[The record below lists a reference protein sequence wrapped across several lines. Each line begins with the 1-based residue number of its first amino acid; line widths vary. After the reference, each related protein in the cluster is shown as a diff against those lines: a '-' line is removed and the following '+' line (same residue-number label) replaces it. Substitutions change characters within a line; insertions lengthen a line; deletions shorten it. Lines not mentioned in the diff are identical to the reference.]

1 MTPGGPST
9 TSKGPRPTM
18 DTHMTDSI
26 KYSLKIIVGCNWAVF
41 LIKLVVARYLLQFFG
56 LFLTQV
62 WSFEQQLF
70 ALPEV
75 PLVARLFLCFYTG
88 FLVLGGTAYLFSRL
102 ASHEEEIETE
112 ARSKRQ
118 RSYSSTSTYDST
130 AWPRHPSMRRAN
142 VPRQSPGQPFV
153 PRRDA
158 ADTPFRGKASPRG
171 SVSPRGSGSVDR
183 DGSVYRDVISVHNL
197 SIHDSQHHDE
207 AW

>member
-1 MTPGGPST
+1 M
-9 TSKGPRPTM
+9 
-18 DTHMTDSI
+18 
-26 KYSLKIIVGCNWAVF
+26 
-41 LIKLVVARYLLQFFG
+41 ARYLLQFFG

-75 PLVARLFLCFYTG
+75 PVVARLFLCFYTG
-88 FLVLGGTAYLFSRL
+88 LLLFGGTAYIFCRFALQ
-102 ASHEEEIETE
+102 EEDEIETLG
-112 ARSKRQ
+112 RRMRK
-118 RSYSSTSTYDST
+118 RSYSSGSSYHYTGC
-130 AWPRHPSMRRAN
+130 PGHPSMRGAN
-142 VPRQSPGQPFV
+142 VPRQSPGQTYSFV

-171 SVSPRGSGSVDR
+171 SVSPRGSGPVDR

-197 SIHDSQHHDE
+197 SVHNSQHQDD